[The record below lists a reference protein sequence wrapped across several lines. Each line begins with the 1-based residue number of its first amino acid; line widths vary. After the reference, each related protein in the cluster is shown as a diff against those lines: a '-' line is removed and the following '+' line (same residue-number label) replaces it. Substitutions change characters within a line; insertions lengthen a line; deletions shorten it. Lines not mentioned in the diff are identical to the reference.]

1 MLLRAGV
8 VAGLGIAGGV
18 AAGAIV
24 SALVVSVVTVTA
36 GADNP
41 LPSLELVFGW
51 RLLAVALAVTAA
63 AAALAALAATSHA
76 YERVAR
82 WRFSEGIE

>member
-1 MLLRAGV
+1 M
-8 VAGLGIAGGV
+8 GLAGGV

-24 SALVVSVVTVTA
+24 SALVVSVVSVTA
-36 GADNP
+36 GAGAP
-41 LPSLELVFGW
+41 LPSLELVLDW
-51 RLLAVALAVTAA
+51 RLVALALGVTAVV
-63 AAALAALAATSHA
+63 AALAALAATAHA